1 MDNTVVLTYF
11 LKMGVAKDL
20 QMAFLSKQIWELLVM
35 KKVIVTVD
43 YLPSGLNKGADI
55 ESCHKTD
62 SSEWTLALSVLQRI
76 FVKMG
81 KP

>member
-11 LKMGVAKDL
+11 LKKGVAKDL
-20 QMAFLSKQIWELLVM
+20 QMPFLSKQIWELLVM

-43 YLPSGLNKGADI
+43 YLPSGLYKGADI

-62 SSEWTLALSVLQRI
+62 SSE
-76 FVKMG
+76 
-81 KP
+81 